1 MKVLTPQSLDM
12 AATAS
17 VDSGSGRAHAKA
29 ILLGEH
35 AVLYGSPALAIPVP
49 RLTVTARATRFA
61 EPGTTVFLMNGP
73 TGTTPYTCDGLE
85 KIAEALT
92 GGGDGRRVE
101 VLLQC
106 EIPAGRGLGSSAAC
120 ARAAVLAL
128 ADLFNRDLDPSEVYE
143 LVQVA
148 ENIAHGRA
156 SGVDALTTGA
166 VAPVLFENG
175 TADQVRIGFDGL
187 FVIADSGVAGRTKDA
202 VRLVRDAFEQQPGV
216 RERFVGTV
224 SELVRQAV
232 RALVDGDANG
242 FGASMSDCHVAL
254 CELGLSTVLV
264 DGMIDAA
271 VSAGALGA
279 KISGGGL
286 GGCVIALADSQ
297 EDAWGVGRALCEAGA
312 VHTWTVPVERYARHD
327 R

>member
-1 MKVLTPQSLDM
+1 M
-12 AATAS
+12 AATAR
-17 VDSGSGRAHAKA
+17 VASGSGRAHAKA

-49 RLTVTARATRFA
+49 RLTVTAHATRFA
-61 EPGTTVFLMNGP
+61 EPGATTFWVNGP
-73 TGTTPYTCDGLE
+73 TGATPYTCDGLQ
-85 KIAEALT
+85 KIADGLA

-128 ADLFNRDLDPSEVYE
+128 ADLLNRDLDPREVYE
-143 LVQVA
+143 LIQVA
-148 ENIAHGRA
+148 ENVAHGRA

-166 VAPVLFENG
+166 VAPLLFENG
-175 TADQVRIGFDGL
+175 TAEQVRIGFDGL
-187 FVIADSGVAGRTKDA
+187 FVIADSGTAGRTKDA
-202 VRLVRDAFEQQPGV
+202 VRLVRDAFEQQPGA

-224 SELVRQAV
+224 SELVRSAV
-232 RALVDGDANG
+232 RDLADGDAIALG
-242 FGASMSDCHVAL
+242 RSMSECHVAL
-254 CELGLSTVLV
+254 RELGLSTVL
-264 DGMIDAA
+264 IDAMVEA
-271 VSAGALGA
+271 AASAGALGA

-286 GGCVIALADSQ
+286 GGCVLALVDRQ
-297 EDAWGVGRALCEAGA
+297 EDARGVSRALCEAGA
-312 VHTWTVPVERYARHD
+312 VRTWTVPVGRYARHG